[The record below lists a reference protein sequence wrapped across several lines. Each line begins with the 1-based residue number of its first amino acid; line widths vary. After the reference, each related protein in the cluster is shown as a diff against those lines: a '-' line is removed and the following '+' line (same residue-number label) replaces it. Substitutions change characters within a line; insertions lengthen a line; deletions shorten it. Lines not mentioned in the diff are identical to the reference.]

1 MSELAHD
8 GDLEGLFGPGSV
20 TWRLHAEPLLGV
32 AGLRAL
38 LLQALH
44 PIGVHA
50 VDEHS
55 SYRQDL
61 WGRLNRTA
69 QYIGV
74 TTYGTRMEA
83 MLAGARVR
91 AIHDRV
97 NGVLPDGR
105 PYTANDPDLLVWVH
119 CGLVASV
126 LDVLGRGGV
135 PLSAEDRDRYVAEQV
150 RSAMLVGLEP
160 EQVPDTE
167 AAVTRYYRQVRPDLR
182 ATSAARSAAL
192 LIAAP
197 PLPLTI
203 ALATPARPAWA
214 SVAGLAYASLPPWA
228 RRMYALPELP
238 GAAGLHEAGTT
249 VALKTLRTALR
260 GVQTLVPAVREGPHL
275 KAARLRLAQQPGSTS
290 HSESASTS
298 PGLVGNEPS
307 AAASNQPASLASS
320 PATSRP
326 PTTRQRKSSIR

>member
-1 MSELAHD
+1 MGAD
-8 GDLEGLFGPGSV
+8 DLEGLFGPGSV
-20 TWRLHAEPLLGV
+20 TWRLHAEPLMGV

-44 PIGVHA
+44 PVGAHA

-55 SYRQDL
+55 GFREDI
-61 WGRLNRTA
+61 WGRLQRTA

-74 TTYGTRMEA
+74 VTYGTGMEA

-91 AIHDRV
+91 AIHDQV
-97 NGVLPDGR
+97 NGHLPNGR
-105 PYTANDPDLLVWVH
+105 PYSANDPDLLAWVH

-135 PLSAEDRDRYVAEQV
+135 PITAEDRGRYLAEQV
-150 RSAMLVGLEP
+150 RAAMLIGLEP
-160 EQVPDTE
+160 DQVPDTD
-167 AAVTRYYRQVRPDLR
+167 AGLTRYYRRVRPDLR
-182 ATSAARSAAL
+182 ATAVARRAAL

-197 PLPLTI
+197 PMPLTV

-249 VALKTLRTALR
+249 LALKALRTALR
-260 GVQTLVPAVREGPHL
+260 GVQTVVPAVREGPHL
-275 KAARLRLAQQPGSTS
+275 KAARARLATQARGSTS
-290 HSESASTS
+290 HSASASTS
-298 PGLVGNEPS
+298 PGLVSRAES
-307 AAASNQPASLASS
+307 SLAVNQPASLASS

-326 PTTRQRKSSIR
+326 PTTKHR

>member
-1 MSELAHD
+1 MSADE
-8 GDLEGLFGPGSV
+8 LEGLFGPGSV
-20 TWRLHAEPLLGV
+20 TWRLHAEPLMGV

-44 PIGVHA
+44 PTGAHA

-55 SYRQDL
+55 SYREDI
-61 WGRLNRTA
+61 WGRLQRTA
-69 QYIGV
+69 QYVGV
-74 TTYGTRMEA
+74 VTYGTRMEA

-97 NGVLPDGR
+97 NGHLPDGR
-105 PYTANDPDLLVWVH
+105 PYSANDPDLLVWVH

-135 PLSAEDRDRYVAEQV
+135 PLTPEDRDQYLAEQV
-150 RSAMLVGLEP
+150 RAATLVGLEP
-160 EQVPDTE
+160 DQVPDSE
-167 AAVTRYYRQVRPDLR
+167 AELTRYYRRVRPELR
-182 ATSAARSAAL
+182 ATTVARRAAL

-197 PLPLTI
+197 PMPLTV

-228 RRMYALPELP
+228 RRLYALPELP

-249 VALKTLRTALR
+249 LALKALRTALR
-260 GVQTLVPAVREGPHL
+260 GVQTVVPAVREGPHL
-275 KAARLRLAQQPGSTS
+275 KAARARLAIAGEQG
-290 HSESASTS
+290 
-298 PGLVGNEPS
+298 
-307 AAASNQPASLASS
+307 
-320 PATSRP
+320 
-326 PTTRQRKSSIR
+326 